1 MRKYHGT
8 LIHRSQDRLGSVEV
22 VDDGRI
28 RSLHFG
34 NAVRQSAA
42 DLSRP
47 EYLVLNYTRAM
58 MSSLLFSPAPAKVL
72 LIGLG
77 GGSLAKFVLHHFP
90 RCIIDAVDH
99 RELVVKLAH
108 GYFQLPENPRLR
120 IHIMDGV
127 QFVQRQAVT
136 AAGYYDL
143 ILIDAYNHAGMD
155 DQMGEGSFLRACRIL
170 LSDDGLLAINLWG
183 RDQPRYGQVR
193 RSLQSCFGVRP
204 LLLPSEGT
212 TNVIALA
219 LRRANN
225 HMRTLKIAEARAK
238 AMERQTGLELLRFS
252 RMLRKQNGFLRSWA
266 LL

>member
-8 LIHRSQDRLGSVEV
+8 LIHRSQDRLGSIEV
-22 VDDGRI
+22 VDDGHI

-47 EYLVLNYTRAM
+47 DYLVLSYTRAM
-58 MSSLLFSPAPAKVL
+58 MSSLLFSPAPANVL

-77 GGSLAKFVLHHFP
+77 GGSLAKFILHHFP
-90 RCIIDAVDH
+90 QCNVDAVDH
-99 RELVVKLAH
+99 RELVVKVAH
-108 GYFQLPENPRLR
+108 GYFQLPEDPRLH
-120 IHIMDGV
+120 IHVMDGA

-136 AAGYYDL
+136 AAGRYDL

-155 DQMGEGSFLRACRIL
+155 DHMGEGSFLHACRAL
-170 LSDDGLLAINLWG
+170 LSVGGLLAINLWG
-183 RDQPRYGQVR
+183 RDQPRYGQTR
-193 RSLQSCFGVRP
+193 RSLHSCFGTRP

-212 TNVIALA
+212 TNIIALA
-219 LRRANN
+219 LHRVNHKRA
-225 HMRTLKIAEARAK
+225 LKIAETRAK
-238 AMERQTGLELLRFS
+238 ALEHETGLELLRFS
-252 RMLRKQNGFLRSWA
+252 RMLRKQNGFLRNRV